1 MTLFKKLSLI
11 VLCFSLAAAINSC
24 SDSSTDPG
32 DPPPQEEFN
41 SQAAP
46 GDSAH
51 AYLAGDQYTSL
62 QVEIDYMP
70 GHEPTQEGLNS
81 LQTFLEERLNKQNIS
96 LSTPNEINAE
106 SQSSYSSSDIRA
118 LEEEYRD
125 NYTEAG
131 DNTLHVYFLVVD
143 GEFNDGNGGGSNVL
157 GIAYWNTSVAFFG
170 ETIANVS
177 GTPPTAPSREKVEST
192 VFRHEFGHNMG
203 LVGIGTP
210 HISSHN
216 DHQNGQSHCSTD
228 GCLMDPAI
236 ETTNFFSN
244 FSGEVPELD
253 QLCIED
259 LQANGGK

>member
-1 MTLFKKLSLI
+1 MKIFRRLSLVI
-11 VLCFSLAAAINSC
+11 LCFSLALFIANC

-32 DPPPQEEFN
+32 DPRPQEFN

-51 AYLAGDQYTSL
+51 AYLASDQYTNL

-70 GHEPTQEGLNS
+70 GHKPTQEGLNS
-81 LQTFLEERLNKQNIS
+81 LQTFLEERLNKQSIS

-106 SQSSYSSSDIRA
+106 SQSSYSSNDIRA

-131 DNTLHVYFLVVD
+131 NNTLHVYFLVVD
-143 GEFNDGNGGGSNVL
+143 GEYSQNSNVV

-170 ETIANVS
+170 ETIASVS
-177 GTPPTAPSREKVEST
+177 GNPPVSPSREKVEST
-192 VFRHEFGHNMG
+192 VFRHELGHNMG
-203 LVGIGTP
+203 LVGNGTP
-210 HISSHN
+210 TQS
-216 DHQNGQSHCSTD
+216 DHKTD
-228 GCLMDPAI
+228 GSAHCTTDECLMEPAI
-236 ETTNFFSN
+236 ETANFFEN
-244 FSGEVPELD
+244 FSGEVPSLD
-253 QLCIED
+253 EACITD

>member
-1 MTLFKKLSLI
+1 MKLFKHLSLL
-11 VLCFSLAAAINSC
+11 VLCFSLVIFINSC

-32 DPPPQEEFN
+32 DPSPQEFN

-51 AYLAGDQYTSL
+51 AYLAGDRYTNL

-96 LSTPNEINAE
+96 FSSPSEINAE
-106 SQSSYSSSDIRA
+106 SQSSYSSNDIRA
-118 LEEEYRD
+118 LEQEYRD
-125 NYTEAG
+125 NYTEPG
-131 DNTLHVYFLVVD
+131 DNTLHAYFLVVD
-143 GEFNDGNGGGSNVL
+143 GEYSQNSNVL

-170 ETIANVS
+170 EAIEDVS
-177 GTPPTAPSREKVEST
+177 SGIGAPSEQKIEGT

-203 LVGIGTP
+203 LVGNGTP
-210 HISSHN
+210 TQS
-216 DHQNGQSHCSTD
+216 DHKTDGSAHCTTD
-228 GCLMDPAI
+228 GCLMEPAV
-236 ETTNFFSN
+236 ETGNFFTNTFDGSI
-244 FSGEVPELD
+244 PELG
-253 QLCIED
+253 QLCIDD

>member
-1 MTLFKKLSLI
+1 MKIFKRLSLFL
-11 VLCFSLAAAINSC
+11 LCFSLALLVTNC
-24 SDSSTDPG
+24 SDSSTDPV
-32 DPPPQEEFN
+32 DTPPQEFN

-51 AYLAGDQYTSL
+51 AYLAGDQYTNL

-96 LSTPNEINAE
+96 FSTPNEIDAE
-106 SQSSYSSSDIRA
+106 SQSSYSSNDIRA
-118 LEEEYRD
+118 IEEEYRD

-143 GEFNDGNGGGSNVL
+143 GEYSQSSNVV

-170 ETIANVS
+170 ETIASASGNPPVS
-177 GTPPTAPSREKVEST
+177 PSREKVEST

-203 LVGIGTP
+203 LVGNGTP
-210 HISSHN
+210 TQTNHKTDGSA
-216 DHQNGQSHCSTD
+216 HCTTD
-228 GCLMDPAI
+228 GCLMDPSI
-236 ETTNFFSN
+236 ETSDFFSN
-244 FSGEVPELD
+244 FSGEVPSLD
-253 QLCIED
+253 EACITD

>member
-1 MTLFKKLSLI
+1 MRLFKKLSLVI
-11 VLCFSLAAAINSC
+11 LCFSLAVFIYSC
-24 SDSSTDPG
+24 SNSSTDPG

-51 AYLAGDQYTSL
+51 AYLADDQYSNL
-62 QVEIDYMP
+62 EVEIDYMS
-70 GHEPTQEGLNS
+70 GHEPTEGGLNS
-81 LQTFLEERLNKQNIS
+81 LQTFLEKRLNKQSIS
-96 LSTPNEINAE
+96 LGTPSQINAE
-106 SQSSYSSSDIRA
+106 SQESYSSDEIRA

-143 GEFNDGNGGGSNVL
+143 GEYSDNSNVL
-157 GIAYWNTSVAFFG
+157 GVAYWNTSVAFFG
-170 ETIANVS
+170 ETIESVS

-210 HISSHN
+210 TQS
-216 DHQNGQSHCSTD
+216 DHQKGQSHCSTD
-228 GCLMDPAI
+228 GCLMEPAI
-236 ETTNFFSN
+236 ETANFFEN
-244 FSGEVPELD
+244 FSGEVPPLGEYCL
-253 QLCIED
+253 ED

>member
-1 MTLFKKLSLI
+1 MKLFKRLSLFI
-11 VLCFSLAAAINSC
+11 LCFSLAVFVNNC

-32 DPPPQEEFN
+32 NNPPQQEFD
-41 SQAAP
+41 SKAAP
-46 GDSAH
+46 GDSAYS
-51 AYLAGDQYTSL
+51 YLSNTQYTNL
-62 QVEIDYMP
+62 QVEIDYISSD
-70 GHEPTQEGLNS
+70 HEPTQEGLNS

-96 LSTPNEINAE
+96 LSTPTQIDAE
-106 SQSSYSSSDIRA
+106 SQSSYSSNDIRA
-118 LEEEYRD
+118 IEEEYRD

-131 DNTLHVYFLVVD
+131 NNTLHVYFLVVD
-143 GEFNDGNGGGSNVL
+143 GQYSQNSNVL

-170 ETIANVS
+170 ETIANAS
-177 GTPPTAPSREKVEST
+177 GTPPAAPTREKVEST

-210 HISSHN
+210 HISSHT
-216 DHQNGQSHCSTD
+216 DHQNGESHCSTD
-228 GCLMDPAI
+228 GCLMEPAI
-236 ETTNFFSN
+236 ETANFFEN